1 MKIKIKENNKN
12 IQEFNYLYEAVGWG
26 AYDEKIV
33 KRALDNTFY
42 SVSVYDED
50 KIIGFGRLIGDTICF
65 MYIHDVMVL
74 PEYQSKKIGTT
85 IMNKLLEKVDE
96 LKMENPSLRVYLGA
110 SKNKEKFYER
120 FGFVNRTEADLGD
133 GMILKDRN

>member
-26 AYDEKIV
+26 AYDEKIA

-50 KIIGFGRLIGDTICF
+50 KIEI
-65 MYIHDVMVL
+65 
-74 PEYQSKKIGTT
+74 S
-85 IMNKLLEKVDE
+85 
-96 LKMENPSLRVYLGA
+96 A
-110 SKNKEKFYER
+110 
-120 FGFVNRTEADLGD
+120 
-133 GMILKDRN
+133 

>member
-12 IQEFNYLYEAVGWG
+12 AQEFNYLYKAVGWG
-26 AYDEKIV
+26 TYDEKIV

-74 PEYQSKKIGTT
+74 PEYQSKKIGIT

-96 LKMENPSLRVYLGA
+96 LKIKNPSLRVYLGA

-120 FGFVNRTEADLGD
+120 FGFVNRIEADLGN